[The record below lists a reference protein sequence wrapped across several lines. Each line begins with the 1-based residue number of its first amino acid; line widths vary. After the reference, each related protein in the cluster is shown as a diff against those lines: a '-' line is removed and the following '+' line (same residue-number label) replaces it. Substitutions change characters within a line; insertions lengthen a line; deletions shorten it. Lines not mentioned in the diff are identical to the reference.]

1 MAELKIKV
9 VMDDSEFK
17 QKTSQID
24 AIIRAYEQK
33 TVRVKIDVAMTGN
46 LNGVTKEVVQLAQ
59 AQAKVAAAQA
69 RATAATQARMAAEA
83 RLQTQL
89 ARNSTIEQQV
99 IIQRSREAQ
108 VANRAAAEIAKTGR
122 ASASAADAVQQTSG
136 AVNKLTI
143 SLGQMAK
150 VKAFQLI
157 TQEAQA
163 ALREMKAVDDEL
175 VTVRKVA
182 NATDA
187 ELKSLND
194 RAYQVGS
201 QYGMKASDYLSAVA
215 DFTRAGYKGL
225 AGDLG
230 ELAIKTQLVGD
241 VSQSTATQMLLS
253 VDTAYE
259 YQGSIE
265 KLSAVL
271 DGMNEIDNNF
281 ATSIEKIS
289 EGLGKVAPI
298 AAQAHVG
305 VDELSAAIGTI
316 TAVTQRSGEEAATAL
331 RALFLNIIGD
341 TKTEIADGATWTAG
355 EIEGLRDVL
364 RKYAP
369 EAVKA
374 AEATGQVINP
384 MEAIAGLAQAMQEG
398 VLNEQELMSMVS
410 DIGGKLRTSQ
420 LLAIIQNWDM
430 YQNMLQSF
438 GDAAGS
444 ADKEISNAMDSWTR
458 KSEILH
464 NSVTKLMS
472 NLVETQSIKQG
483 LDGLIDV
490 VNALDTSVGRTVI
503 TMGAAFTVTAAIVK
517 LLPKLRSLKNLFAG
531 TGVAGIAG
539 AMAAGVSLMVT
550 LYNNWKE
557 AQEQALSGAAQN
569 AQSAIDK
576 QTELNILIQEY
587 KELAGDS
594 GIGTDVNKQEQ
605 ARAIQEQIVS
615 LVGDQAEGLDLV
627 NGALEKQLGIL
638 QNISN
643 AYAGRTL
650 NDVKAS
656 AIEAEKAV
664 VNLLNNRFSTIAR
677 DVAYRQDVADIFSKY
692 SYLNYFGGGSD
703 GTDGSLNFREI
714 KNLSEA
720 TVAIQQLTAARDE
733 LMANGMATGRMAAF
747 FSSVN
752 QALSQYSEQLTMA
765 SGSLQNYYEAWIQF
779 RAGSMEGGLTAENIS
794 AAAWAIR
801 VETNA
806 TKEQADILDKATASV
821 KKNTQAKEENAEAA
835 DPDKQK
841 DEIDDLADAT
851 DKFTKALKDA
861 EDAADAL
868 DKKLKDM
875 GESGDAFRTLRDKY
889 DRAVE
894 LAQEGKTGT
903 NEFAGIADLLLGDKK
918 RKALGD
924 DGRAVGEFL
933 QSEVVKGFREASEQ
947 GGGELAEYI
956 MKNQFAGTEKAFT
969 DLGDQIAIDLSKID
983 WNAFSDSTGLSV
995 QYLQSMLGYIDEY
1008 DQKMQD
1014 VSANDGIEV
1023 DDSGFK
1029 NAKASAD
1036 EYTESINN
1044 IPRSVTTTVT
1054 FKVNGSVPTIGGNVP
1069 NNRYNAALA
1078 TGTSDAEA
1086 GPTLVNELGP
1096 ELIAQNGRAFIAGGG
1111 KPTITRLEKGAIV
1124 YNHLETEA
1132 LLNGGGLPEGG
1143 IGSRA
1148 KGQRPTAI
1156 DDTTGK
1162 SYTRPG
1168 PGIVVKKNSGGGNSN
1183 NKNSGGGSGKAS
1195 KDDDTDW
1202 WRIVEDYY
1210 ERAVDEAN
1218 RAIDRLDYR
1227 LGLLQDEWDDLQEP
1241 LDKEIDALDRVN
1253 DQLDRQATLL
1263 ERERD
1268 KQTKPLNDQI
1278 DAMQK
1283 AKDLQDEQLELAEKQ
1298 KAVEEA
1304 RNELQNAQNE
1314 RTIRYFNTQKGQWEW
1329 MADKGRVQDAQDAL
1343 ADAEKDLAD
1352 YEYDLQIKALERQV
1366 ESIEDDYQA
1375 KIDEL
1380 EAQQTANEDRIYDLE
1395 QQLQALEDYY
1405 KAAME
1410 PMEKQQKELERKL
1423 AAIEEQWAEAEMPYT
1438 KPEGNLSNAL
1448 NNIGGSGAENSAV
1461 RDVLNAAQGNAGTS
1475 LSATAAQEMT
1485 APFTLEA
1492 AKAIQEAMYREY
1504 GILFGA
1510 AGSAG
1515 GSATAAAAQN
1525 NVVNNSGTTLIINGM
1540 TISGD
1545 LKTMTIGDLISDL
1558 SIYAGQ

>member
-9 VMDDSEFK
+9 LMDDSEYR
-17 QKTSQID
+17 QKADEID
-24 AIIRAYEQK
+24 HQLEAWKNGQT
-33 TVRVKIDVAMTGN
+33 TVRMN
-46 LNGVTKEVVQLAQ
+46 LDASG
-59 AQAKVAAAQA
+59 A
-69 RATAATQARMAAEA
+69 RR
-83 RLQTQL
+83 
-89 ARNSTIEQQV
+89 
-99 IIQRSREAQ
+99 
-108 VANRAAAEIAKTGR
+108 
-122 ASASAADAVQQTSG
+122 AVQQTSG

-194 RAYQVGS
+194 RAYQVGN

-253 VDTAYE
+253 VDTAYQ

-384 MEAIAGLAQAMQEG
+384 MEAIAGLAQAMKEG

-430 YQNMLQSF
+430 YQSMLESF

-444 ADKEISNAMDSWTR
+444 ADKEVGNALDSWTR

-483 LDGLIDV
+483 LDGLITV

-531 TGVAGIAG
+531 TGVSGIAG
-539 AMAAGVSLMVT
+539 AMAAGASLLVT

-576 QTELNILIQEY
+576 QTELNSLIQEY

-594 GIGTDVNKQEQ
+594 GIGTDVAKQEQ
-605 ARAIQEQIVS
+605 ARAIQEQIVG
-615 LVGDQAEGLDLV
+615 LVGDQAEGIDLV

-638 QNISN
+638 GKISSV
-643 AYAGRTL
+643 YAEKSL
-650 NDVKAS
+650 NDLKAGYV
-656 AIEAEKAV
+656 EAEKALVNLFGDKTGIVKASMIGLPNQQFSDMFQGQQYLRNVAGNLSV
-664 VNLLNNRFSTIAR
+664 VNVNNITDATLALQELINLR
-677 DVAYRQDVADIFSKY
+677 DKMLGA
-692 SYLNYFGGGSD
+692 GM
-703 GTDGSLNFREI
+703 TDGMFASFFTGVN
-714 KNLSEA
+714 N
-720 TVAIQQLTAARDE
+720 AAST
-733 LMANGMATGRMAAF
+733 L
-747 FSSVN
+747 
-752 QALSQYSEQLTMA
+752 SEQLSIA
-765 SGSLQNYYEAWIQF
+765 SSALQNYYEGLIRA
-779 RAGSMEGGLTAENIS
+779 RAGSMESGLTAENIS

-806 TKEQADILDKATASV
+806 TKEESDILDKATASV

-841 DEIDDLADAT
+841 DEIEDLADAT

-918 RKALGD
+918 RKALGN

-933 QSEVVKGFREASEQ
+933 QSEVVKGFRDASEK
-947 GGGELAEYI
+947 GGGELADYI

-1014 VSANDGIEV
+1014 VSKAAETPPTVAV
-1023 DDSGFK
+1023 D
-1029 NAKASAD
+1029 NQASA
-1036 EYTESINN
+1036 EL
-1044 IPRSVTTTVT
+1044 TTVT
-1054 FKVNGSVPTIGGNVP
+1054 GQLDDIDGRTVTATVNVRVNGSVPTIGGNIL

-1168 PGIVVKKNSGGGNSN
+1168 PGIIVKKNSGGGSS
-1183 NKNSGGGSGKAS
+1183 NKNSSGGNGKAS

-1343 ADAEKDLAD
+1343 AGAEKDLAD

-1380 EAQQTANEDRIYDLE
+1380 EAQQTANEDRIYELE

-1423 AAIEEQWAEAEMPYT
+1423 AAIEEQWAEAEMPYIR
-1438 KPEGNLSNAL
+1438 PEGNLSNAL
-1448 NNIGGSGAENSAV
+1448 DNIGGSSAENSAV
-1461 RDVLNAAQGNAGTS
+1461 RDALNAAQGNAGAS
-1475 LSATAAQEMT
+1475 LSATAVKEMT

-1510 AGSAG
+1510 VDSAG
-1515 GSATAAAAQN
+1515 GSTAAAAAQN

-1545 LKTMTIGDLISDL
+1545 FKTMTIGDLISDL
-1558 SIYAGQ
+1558 GIYAGQ

>member
-9 VMDDSEFK
+9 VMDDSEYR
-17 QKTSQID
+17 QKVDEID
-24 AIIRAYEQK
+24 HQLEAWKNGQT
-33 TVRVKIDVAMTGN
+33 TVRMN
-46 LNGVTKEVVQLAQ
+46 LDASG
-59 AQAKVAAAQA
+59 A
-69 RATAATQARMAAEA
+69 RR
-83 RLQTQL
+83 
-89 ARNSTIEQQV
+89 
-99 IIQRSREAQ
+99 
-108 VANRAAAEIAKTGR
+108 
-122 ASASAADAVQQTSG
+122 AVQQTSG
-136 AVNKLTI
+136 AVNKMTI

-150 VKAFQLI
+150 VKAFQLVA
-157 TQEAQA
+157 QEAQA

-182 NATDA
+182 KASDA
-187 ELKSLND
+187 ELKRLND

-230 ELAIKTQLVGD
+230 ELAVKTQLVGD

-305 VDELSAAIGTI
+305 VDELSAALGTI

-374 AEATGQVINP
+374 AEATGDVINP
-384 MEAIAGLAQAMQEG
+384 MEAIAGLVKAMKED

-430 YQNMLQSF
+430 YQNMLKSF
-438 GDAAGS
+438 GEAAGS
-444 ADKEISNAMDSWTR
+444 ADKEISSAMDSWTR

-483 LDGLIDV
+483 LDGLITV

-569 AQSAIDK
+569 AQGAIDK
-576 QTELNILIQEY
+576 QTELNRLIREY

-594 GIGTDVNKQEQ
+594 GIGTDVDKQEQ
-605 ARAIQEQIVS
+605 ARSIQEQIVD

-627 NGALEKQLGIL
+627 NGALERQLGIL

-643 AYAGRTL
+643 VYAGRTL

-656 AIEAEKAV
+656 AIESEKAV
-664 VNLLNNRFSTIAR
+664 VNLLNDRFSNIAR
-677 DVAYRQDVADIFSKY
+677 DIVYRQDVADIFSKY
-692 SYLNYFGGGSD
+692 SYLNYYGGGSD
-703 GTDGSLNFREI
+703 GTEGYLNFREI

-733 LMANGMATGRMAAF
+733 LMEKGMATGRTAEF
-747 FSSVN
+747 FSGIN
-752 QALSQYSEQLTMA
+752 QAIAQYSEQLTLA
-765 SGSLQNYYEAWIQF
+765 SGTLQNYYEAWIQF
-779 RAGSMEGGLTAENIS
+779 RAGSMEGGMTAENIS

-918 RKALGD
+918 RKALGN

-969 DLGDQIAIDLSKID
+969 DLGDKIAIDLSKID

-1014 VSANDGIEV
+1014 VSANDGVEV

-1054 FKVNGSVPTIGGNVP
+1054 FKVNGSVPTIGGNTL

-1168 PGIVVKKNSGGGNSN
+1168 PGIVV
-1183 NKNSGGGSGKAS
+1183 NKNSKNKNNNKTNNKKAS

-1366 ESIEDDYQA
+1366 ESIENDYQA

-1380 EAQQTANEDRIYDLE
+1380 EAQQTANEDRIYELE

-1448 NNIGGSGAENSAV
+1448 NNIGGSSAENSAV
-1461 RDVLNAAQGNAGTS
+1461 RDVLNAAQGNAGAS
-1475 LSATAAQEMT
+1475 LSATAVKEMT

-1545 LKTMTIGDLISDL
+1545 LQTMTIGDLISDL
-1558 SIYAGQ
+1558 GIYAGQ